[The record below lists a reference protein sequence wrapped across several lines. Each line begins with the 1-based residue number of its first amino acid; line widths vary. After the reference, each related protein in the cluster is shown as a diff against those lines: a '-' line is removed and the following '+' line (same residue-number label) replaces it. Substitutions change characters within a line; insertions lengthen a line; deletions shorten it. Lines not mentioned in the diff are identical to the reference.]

1 MSVRARG
8 DSRLGGPI
16 LGSVLLH
23 GAALAAVLA
32 TRPPPEPP
40 RPPVYKVNIVAAP
53 PGPRQAG
60 VVTPPPAEPEPPRPA
75 QPPPTRAEQNPR
87 QMPAPVTRPQPAR
100 RQPPAPAT
108 PNPRPEERQPRAED
122 APRAGGGPTGD
133 VGTDV
138 ATVRTEGIEF
148 PYQGYLNN
156 IVRQIALRFKPDNP
170 NAALRAEIAFII
182 RRDGSVTGVRF
193 ITQSGRYDFDLEAMG
208 AVEAAV
214 NANAFG
220 PLPEGYQQEVLPV
233 IFSFDPRLIR

>member
-1 MSVRARG
+1 MSVRAGRG
-8 DSRLGGPI
+8 SRLGGPI
-16 LGSVLLH
+16 AGSVLLH
-23 GAALAAVLA
+23 GAALAALLV
-32 TRPPPEPP
+32 TRPPPEAA

-60 VVTPPPAEPEPPRPA
+60 VVRPPAAEPEPPRPA
-75 QPPPTRAEQNPR
+75 QTPPTRAEVNPR
-87 QMPAPVTRPQPAR
+87 QMPAPATRTPPR

-108 PNPRPEERQPRAED
+108 PNPRPAERQTPAAD
-122 APRAGGGPTGD
+122 APTAGGGPTGD

>member
-1 MSVRARG
+1 MSVRAGRQ
-8 DSRLGGPI
+8 SRLGGPI
-16 LGSVLLH
+16 AGSVLLH
-23 GAALAAVLA
+23 GLALAAILV

-60 VVTPPPAEPEPPRPA
+60 VVTPPAAEPEPPRPER
-75 QPPPTRAEQNPR
+75 PPPTRAEQNPR
-87 QMPAPVTRPQPAR
+87 QMPAPVTRPQPTR

-148 PYQGYLNN
+148 PHQGYLNN
-156 IVRQIALRFKPDNP
+156 IVRQIAVRFKPENP
-170 NAALRAEIAFII
+170 NSPLRAEVFFLI
-182 RRDGSVTGVRF
+182 RRDGSIDALSLRTR
-193 ITQSGRYDFDLEAMG
+193 SGNYAFDLDALG
-208 AVEAAV
+208 AVEAAG
-214 NANAFG
+214 NAGAFG
-220 PLPEGYQQEVLPV
+220 PLPEAYQQDVLPV
-233 IFSFDPRLIR
+233 IFSFDPRLIQ